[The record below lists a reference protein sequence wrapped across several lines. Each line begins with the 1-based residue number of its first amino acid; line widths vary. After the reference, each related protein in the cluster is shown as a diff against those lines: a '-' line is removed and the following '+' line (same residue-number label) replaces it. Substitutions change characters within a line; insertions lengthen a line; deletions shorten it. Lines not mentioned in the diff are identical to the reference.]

1 MQDGVPD
8 MPALIRFLVGR
19 QLAYVDPP
27 EGEEEEDEEDDP
39 DTANCVEQGLG
50 GLGGM
55 CEHVG
60 FNGRWN
66 KRADTCYCWWVGGTL
81 KVCPFP
87 LLFRPSYF
95 TPFSPR
101 SPSLPLPTTTHSP
114 LPPQNQHNAN
124 KQLLGHPSL
133 IDAAPSRAF
142 LLDKTQHIVGG
153 FAKHPGGT
161 PDPYHSYLG
170 LAALATLGDHELGG
184 FDAGL
189 CAPEGVVRRIERG
202 RAALVKG
209 ANEAASG

>member
-8 MPALIRFLVGR
+8 VPALIRFLVGR

-27 EGEEEEDEEDDP
+27 EGEDDEELEDP

-81 KVCPFP
+81 KVCPPPSFSTFLRYP
-87 LLFRPSYF
+87 L
-95 TPFSPR
+95 FS
-101 SPSLPLPTTTHSP
+101 SSLLPLPTHH
-114 LPPQNQHNAN
+114 LMPPQNQHNAN
-124 KQLLGHPSL
+124 EQLLGHPSL

-170 LAALATLGDHELGG
+170 LAALATMGDHELGG

-189 CAPEGVVRRIERG
+189 CVPEGVVGRIEKG
-202 RAALVKG
+202 RAVLMRG
-209 ANEAASG
+209 AQGSARG